1 MKWSRVQVGV
11 VAGCGLLGMALS
23 VTPALGNGN
32 VYVTRFWHDHQ
43 PIYWPDWNSN
53 GSQNQR
59 VQYAWDSIV
68 LKPGQNFNGLSANQ
82 HPENNLT
89 DIFGLDDRRSSYQ
102 GRPRDSLQTFG
113 SSGGFAMSYSGSLID
128 NVRQL
133 GGENQLGYGPG
144 WWDGNRQARTWTTP
158 SGSRRLDL
166 VGFTYHHSLVPL
178 LPKSVFRKELQIF
191 KQAYWKAWNANSD
204 LSDHSKGFFPTE
216 MAFSTHLV
224 DVLVDEG
231 YEWSIVASH
240 HLSRTCPTYFNY
252 ANPTGT
258 WNIYSS
264 PPNRADLLGP
274 SPTTGWWYS
283 EPNPGNAAW
292 NVAPFAYQLHQA
304 RYVNPETGAE
314 KNLYLVPSDDVL
326 SYRYGYANEGIG
338 KIGAFISP
346 FATDPSRPVVVM
358 PSTDGDNAWGGGFS
372 SWMEATP
379 QYFNE
384 SANAG
389 YKPSTPQDFVNAAKA
404 NAPVTHI
411 EDGAWIFPESDYGSP
426 YFLKWIEPPLLGVG
440 ASNRFAN
447 TGTDFETP
455 GFALKFYSYAPLMA
469 GANWCET
476 AEQIYKG
483 ENGANSV
490 QAWRIQ
496 APYDW
501 NGNWSSPNVV
511 ELAWHIYLKG
521 LDSGFNYYGG
531 LGNDDEV
538 KPALATKNAIEKLQS
553 YMSTR
558 LNQDQ
563 TPPTVL
569 KPQRFPWNPGGWT
582 FGWFNRFGSGTNL
595 DFKKK
600 MSTSEFY
607 VWTHAYDVN
616 GITSIVVKVRK
627 DNDGVNTMANN
638 QNETYAGGGEV
649 GGWISI
655 PMTKRELAKTRSAL
669 NAKAAN
675 GQIDYVVFDP
685 AYWANPVIADYYFV
699 RITDANV
706 PAFRNKLL
714 DYYIEA
720 YDGRGNVHKSE
731 IQHVFVEDDGGSGGP
746 LPSEVSFTANPNGP
760 NDCNP
765 LTVTY
770 KANGGILSNQA
781 PLTLQYRFTNS
792 GPFSAVAMTHQGGG
806 TSTYTF
812 ATVPDNAPTLQ
823 VYFQNAGQTLTDN
836 NFGNNYA
843 VSIRDCDAPVG
854 PSSVGFSNAPACSP
868 VDVTYYPNAGGLAS
882 ATQVLAH
889 VGYNQWALVFP
900 TQAMT
905 KISNNVWRIS
915 LLPPEGATN
924 LNLAFNNGAGTW
936 DSNGGSNWT
945 FALNA
950 CIPIPPPPGI
960 VITNPPADAVVGNEV
975 TVFTL
980 KGTVGQ
986 GVVGLMVWSNS
997 FNGATGLVSAVNPW
1011 LVANI
1016 PLGVGANTISVT
1028 GTNSGSS
1035 VVTNAADAGSQAA
1048 YNDGWQ
1054 NGDNGGS
1061 GFGPWRFANTSG
1073 DGNQNGQFKAESSAV
1088 NIGLPAWGLYANSGN
1103 TANARRPLPAALG
1116 VGQALRVRMD
1126 NGFLNNGAGTGVA
1139 LQNAASN
1146 TLWEFFFNGGDQNY
1160 SISGGSTDIGWTP
1173 GGLDIE
1179 LTMSGPT
1186 SWISRITPLGGS
1198 TRTNAGNF
1206 SALPDMSAT
1215 LFRAWNYNAGGGSD
1229 FDFFINGLQVTS
1241 PGGGGTISTG
1251 DTVVITR
1258 QAGITD
1264 TDGDGIPDSWEQ
1276 THFGSSTGATAS
1288 ADSDGDG
1295 AFNWEEYVADTV
1307 PTNTASVWTNRIT
1320 QVVGLGETQLWVP
1333 APTTNSRIYEAWYT
1347 TSLVEGAWV
1356 PMGFNQPGPAN
1367 GAAFYFVVTN
1377 TGEIRVYR
1385 TGVVLP

>member
-1 MKWSRVQVGV
+1 MIGMRR
-11 VAGCGLLGMALS
+11 AGLVCGLGLGVLVLAS
-23 VTPALGNGN
+23 TVSANQN

-43 PIYWPDWNSN
+43 PLYWPDWNV
-53 GSQNQR
+53 GAQDQR
-59 VQYAWDSIV
+59 GQYAWDSIS
-68 LKPGQNFNGLSANQ
+68 LKPSQNFNGLSPNQ

-89 DIFGLDDRRSSYQ
+89 DIFGLDDRRNSYQ
-102 GRPRDSLQTFG
+102 QRPRESLQNIN
-113 SSGGFAMSYSGSLID
+113 SAGGFAMSYSGSLID
-128 NVRQL
+128 NIRQL
-133 GGENQLGYGPG
+133 GGLNQLGYGSG
-144 WWDGNRQARTWTTP
+144 WWDGNRTARNWFTP

-166 VGFTYHHSLVPL
+166 LGFTYHHSLAPL
-178 LPKSVFRKELQIF
+178 LPKSVLRKELQTF
-191 KQAYWKAWNANSD
+191 KQAYWKAWNGNAD

-216 MAFSTHLV
+216 MAFSQHLV

-231 YEWSIVASH
+231 YQWTIVASH

-252 ANPTGT
+252 ANPTGS

-274 SPTTGWWYS
+274 SPNTGWWYS

-292 NVAPFAYQLHQA
+292 NVAPFAYQLHKA
-304 RYVNPETGAE
+304 RYVNPDTGAE
-314 KNLYLVPSDDVL
+314 KTMIMVPSDDVL

-346 FATDPSRPVVVM
+346 FATDPNRPVIVM

-379 QYFNE
+379 QYFSE

-389 YKPSTPQDFVNAAKA
+389 YRISTPQDFVNAHGAA
-404 NAPVTHI
+404 APITHI

-476 AEQIYKG
+476 AEQIYKA

-501 NGNWSSPNVV
+501 NGAWSSPNVV

-538 KPALATKNAIEKLQS
+538 KPALATKNAIQKLQP
-553 YMSTR
+553 YMATR

-595 DFKKK
+595 NFLKK

-607 VWTHAYDVN
+607 IWTHAYDVN
-616 GITSIVVKVRK
+616 GITNIVVKARL

-638 QNETYAGGGEV
+638 QNETYAGGGDV
-649 GGWISI
+649 GGWVSI
-655 PMTKRELAKTRSAL
+655 PMNKRELAKTRSAL

-685 AYWANPVIADYYFV
+685 AYWSDPIIADYYFV
-699 RITDANV
+699 RITDANL
-706 PAFRNKLL
+706 AGFRNKLV

-720 YDGRGNVHKSE
+720 YDGRGNVHRSE
-731 IQHVFVEDDGGSGGP
+731 IQHVFVENDGGGGPPPAQVTFSTDPNDCSPLEVKYIANGGP
-746 LPSEVSFTANPNGP
+746 LSNSVP
-760 NDCNP
+760 
-765 LTVTY
+765 VTLW
-770 KANGGILSNQA
+770 A
-781 PLTLQYRFTNS
+781 RFTNTGAFAS
-792 GPFSAVAMTHQGGG
+792 YTMTNSGGG
-806 TSTYTF
+806 TSVYAF
-812 ATVPDNAPTLQ
+812 ASVPNNAPVLQ
-823 VYFQNAGQTLTDN
+823 VYFQNAGGTITDN

-843 VSIRDCDAPVG
+843 VTIRDCDVPTG
-854 PSSVGFSNAPACSP
+854 PSSVAFSNAAACLP
-868 VDVTYYPNAGGLAS
+868 VTVSYIPNAGSLAS
-882 ATQVLAH
+882 ATQVYAH
-889 VGYNQWALVFP
+889 VGYNQWATVLQ
-900 TQAMT
+900 TQAMA
-905 KISNNVWRIS
+905 KVSNNLWRIS
-915 LLPPEGATN
+915 LTPPQGATN
-924 LNLAFNNGAGTW
+924 LNLAFNNNAGTW
-936 DSNGGSNWT
+936 DSNGGQNWN

-950 CIPIPPPPGI
+950 CIPTPPPPGI
-960 VITNPPADAVVGNEV
+960 VITNPATDVVVGNEI
-975 TVFTL
+975 TL
-980 KGTVGQ
+980 ANLQGTVGA
-986 GVVGLMVWSNS
+986 GVVGLMWWSNTL
-997 FNGATGLVSAVNPW
+997 NGAHGQLSAIHPW
-1011 LVANI
+1011 SIAGI
-1016 PLGVGANTISVT
+1016 PLAVGANVITVY
-1028 GTNSGSS
+1028 GTNAGSS
-1035 VVTNAADAGSQAA
+1035 VVTNASDVGSNAA

-1054 NGDNGGS
+1054 NGDNGGT
-1061 GFGPWRFANTSG
+1061 GFGPWRLVNTSG
-1073 DGNQNGQFKAESSAV
+1073 DSGQNGQFMASNVAV
-1088 NIGLPAWGLYANSGN
+1088 NIGTPAWGLYANNGN
-1103 TANARRPLPAALG
+1103 VANARRPLPAAMA
-1116 VGQALRVRMD
+1116 VGQTLRVRMD

-1179 LTMSGPT
+1179 LTLTGPT
-1186 SWISRITPLGGS
+1186 SWVSRITPLGGD
-1198 TRTNAGNF
+1198 TRTNTGHF
-1206 SALPDMSAT
+1206 VSQSDMSAT
-1215 LFRAWNYNAGGGSD
+1215 LFRAWNFNAGPGSD
-1229 FDFFINGLQVTS
+1229 FDFFVNGLQVVS
-1241 PGGGGTISTG
+1241 PGGGGVITTS
-1251 DTVVITR
+1251 DTVTITR
-1258 QAGITD
+1258 QGGVTD

-1276 THFGSSTGATAS
+1276 AYFGHPTGAVAG
-1288 ADSDGDG
+1288 ADIDSDG
-1295 AFNWEEYVADTV
+1295 ATTWEEYIADTH
-1307 PTNTASVWTNRIT
+1307 PTNSLSVFTNRIV
-1320 QVVGLGETQLWVP
+1320 QAMGQGVMMLMIP
-1333 APTTNSRIYEAWYT
+1333 APTTNSRVYDAWYST
-1347 TSLVEGAWV
+1347 NLLEGQWTSLNYDV
-1356 PMGFNQPGPAN
+1356 PGLPN
-1367 GAAFYFVVTN
+1367 GAEMSLWVTN
-1377 TGEIRVYR
+1377 VTDGASYR
-1385 TGVVLP
+1385 TGVKLP